1 MMPTS
6 SGGVYHSGNMK
17 RITGE
22 GVRQHILKG
31 KEKFGG
37 SILLGGVGSASSY
50 SSPEDYI
57 KTTGRIVRKGR
68 GLEKLSK
75 LADLSIIPQKKKS
88 NIHFDI

>member
-1 MMPTS
+1 MRVTMPTS
-6 SGGVYHSGNMK
+6 SCGVFHSGNMK

-22 GVRQHILKG
+22 GVRHHILK
-31 KEKFGG
+31 GG

-88 NIHFDI
+88 TIHFDI

>member
-1 MMPTS
+1 MRIMMPTS
-6 SGGVYHSGNMK
+6 SCGVYHSGNMK

-22 GVRQHILKG
+22 GVRQYILKG

-50 SSPEDYI
+50 SSPE
-57 KTTGRIVRKGR
+57 TTGRIIRKGR

-88 NIHFDI
+88 TIHFEM